1 MTTQSQSLVDD
12 IVGYY
17 GGFFGTWLIA
27 IGRQSGILEALRDHG
42 EASPQ
47 ELAERL
53 GYAESYVATWCRGA
67 YAFKLVD
74 HSAGRFSLPA
84 EAATVLLDS
93 TNPSFMGGRGEFFSM
108 LRRDFEMFP
117 ERMADGAPYP
127 MAERPAQVADTMQA
141 ATLPDAPNAVANVF
155 PQLAGLEDALR
166 GGGRIL
172 DAGCMLG
179 GGLAT
184 FAEAFPEAE
193 LVGID
198 AVQRFIDGAG
208 SRLGSRATV
217 RRMDVREMPYED
229 EFDLVWCNIALSHT
243 WGADPEVIEALKRAL
258 KPGGWLVVSDVPHPA
273 TVEDLRS
280 PSGRMFVGVTMY
292 VSLLG
297 PGLLT
302 QDELLE
308 KLGAGGFRQVV
319 LADQPARTRMM
330 VGAQK
335 A

>member
-1 MTTQSQSLVDD
+1 
-12 IVGYY
+12 
-17 GGFFGTWLIA
+17 
-27 IGRQSGILEALRDHG
+27 
-42 EASPQ
+42 
-47 ELAERL
+47 
-53 GYAESYVATWCRGA
+53 
-67 YAFKLVD
+67 
-74 HSAGRFSLPA
+74 
-84 EAATVLLDS
+84 
-93 TNPSFMGGRGEFFSM
+93 
-108 LRRDFEMFP
+108 
-117 ERMADGAPYP
+117 
-127 MAERPAQVADTMQA
+127 
-141 ATLPDAPNAVANVF
+141 
-155 PQLAGLEDALR
+155 
-166 GGGRIL
+166 
-172 DAGCMLG
+172 
-179 GGLAT
+179 
-184 FAEAFPEAE
+184 
-193 LVGID
+193 
-198 AVQRFIDGAG
+198 
-208 SRLGSRATV
+208 
-217 RRMDVREMPYED
+217 MDVREMPYED